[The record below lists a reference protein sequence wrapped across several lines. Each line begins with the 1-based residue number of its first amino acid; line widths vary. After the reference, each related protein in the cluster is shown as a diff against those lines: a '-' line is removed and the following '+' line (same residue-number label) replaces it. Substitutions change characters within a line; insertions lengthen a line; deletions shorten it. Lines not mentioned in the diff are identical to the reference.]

1 MKITKKGY
9 LQNYGEEFLKSL
21 FYLRNGK
28 IVKLGLISTTNLP
41 IKVKYSKSEAA
52 FDCQNVPKLMLQ
64 FIILSYDADV

>member
-1 MKITKKGY
+1 MYKTMVKNFWNGSFI
-9 LQNYGEEFLKSL
+9 FV
-21 FYLRNGK
+21 NGK